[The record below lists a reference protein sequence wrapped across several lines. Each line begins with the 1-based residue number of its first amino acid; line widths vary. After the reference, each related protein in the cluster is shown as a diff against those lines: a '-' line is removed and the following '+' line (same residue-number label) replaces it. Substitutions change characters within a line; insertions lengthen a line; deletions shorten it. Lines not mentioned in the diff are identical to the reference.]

1 MALTYFILLPTDATW
16 MVQYPIILLTEDF
29 NRFWE
34 NKEKSGNRPIQVNCP
49 FCIIHLQLHIFV
61 AESAG
66 LLQVN

>member
-34 NKEKSGNRPIQVNCP
+34 NKEKSGKMAH
-49 FCIIHLQLHIFV
+49 FM
-61 AESAG
+61 
-66 LLQVN
+66 